1 MCADVAEIGSQGD
14 GQLHLTP
21 GTPPIRILVVEDN
34 EPFRNFI
41 SSMLRQHANLQII
54 CEEKDG
60 LQAVQQAQAL
70 QPDLILLDIGLPGLN
85 GIQAA
90 RRIREVASSS
100 KIIFLTQESAPEV
113 VEEALAS
120 GAHGYVVKTQA
131 GSELLTALETVLRGS
146 RFVGCGLN
154 AHAPCG

>member
-1 MCADVAEIGSQGD
+1 
-14 GQLHLTP
+14 
-21 GTPPIRILVVEDN
+21 
-34 EPFRNFI
+34 
-41 SSMLRQHANLQII
+41 MLRQHANLQII

-154 AHAPCG
+154 AHAPCR